1 MTNSIK
7 MKMSVIFAVLHMTF
21 GIIHKA
27 LNSAFF
33 RKWTVFAAEV
43 FTGLIILWGLFGFM
57 DVMIIAKFFKTVDI
71 DDIGEP
77 RSLNES

>member
-1 MTNSIK
+1 

-33 RKWTVFAAEV
+33 RKWIVLAAEA

-57 DVMIIAKFFKTVDI
+57 DIMIIAKFFKTVDI
-71 DDIGEP
+71 DDISEAK
-77 RSLNES
+77 SLTDA